1 MRRNRSDLMQFM
13 DSSSEGQVVGKK
25 KALLHRVPVVIRLV
39 ICLLLSA
46 FAFIIRSPEA
56 VAVLA
61 SINVL
66 WFVLSG
72 LPAVFLLKLIKP
84 FATQTVVLLFLYLL
98 QQGYPAGLSEGL
110 KISCQLLLTLVPGM
124 VLLWSTS
131 PSQLAQSISRF
142 LPAQAAFVLASSLHF
157 FPLALADM
165 TALYHVQVL
174 KGARL
179 SLRDLLCPWRWP
191 DFITCLVVPAVVQ
204 ALALTTEIATAA
216 KARNFHNG
224 RRSCWQEEL

>member
-1 MRRNRSDLMQFM
+1 MPLMSPAFH
-13 DSSSEGQVVGKK
+13 SQVLGRKWAVM
-25 KALLHRVPVVIRLV
+25 LRVPVGIRLL

-46 FAFIIRSPEA
+46 LAFIVRSPEA

-61 SINVL
+61 SVNVL

-72 LPAVFLLKLIKP
+72 LPASLWLKLIKP
-84 FATQTVVLLFLYLL
+84 FMAQSIVLLALYVL
-98 QQGYPAGLSEGL
+98 QQGYPAGLTSGL

-131 PSQLAQSISRF
+131 PSQLAQSVSRF

-165 TALYHVQVL
+165 TALYQVQVL

-179 SLRDLLCPWRWP
+179 SVRDLLCPWRWP
-191 DFITCLVVPAVVQ
+191 DFVTCLIVPTVVQ
-204 ALALTTEIATAA
+204 ALALTAEIATAA
-216 KARNFHNG
+216 RARNFHNG
-224 RRSCWQEEL
+224 QRSYWQEGS

>member
-1 MRRNRSDLMQFM
+1 MRRKHSDLI
-13 DSSSEGQVVGKK
+13 S
-25 KALLHRVPVVIRLV
+25 LLDPTSGCHETDRKWGVMKRVPVVVRLV
-39 ICLLLSA
+39 ACLLLSA
-46 FAFIIRSPEA
+46 LAFVVRSPEA

-61 SINVL
+61 CINLL

-72 LPAVFLLKLIKP
+72 LSASFLLKLVKP
-84 FATQTVVLLFLYLL
+84 FITQTVLLLSLYLL
-98 QQGYPAGLSEGL
+98 QQGYPDGVSAGL

-174 KGARL
+174 KGAKL
-179 SLRDLLCPWRWP
+179 SSRDLLCPWRWP
-191 DFITCLVVPAVVQ
+191 DFVTCLVVPAVVQ
-204 ALALTTEIATAA
+204 AIALTTQIATAA
-216 KARNFHNG
+216 KARNFQNG
-224 RRSCWQEEL
+224 QRSYWQEER

>member
-1 MRRNRSDLMQFM
+1 LRRNRSDLMQM
-13 DSSSEGQVVGKK
+13 MGSAGDTHILTKK
-25 KALLHRVPVVIRLV
+25 WAVMQRVPVAVRLV
-39 ICLLLSA
+39 TCLLLSA
-46 FAFIIRSPEA
+46 FAFIVRSPEA

-61 SINVL
+61 GINVL

-72 LPAVFLLKLIKP
+72 LPAAFVFKLIKP
-84 FATQTVVLLFLYLL
+84 FVMQTVVLLSLYLL
-98 QQGYPAGLSEGL
+98 QQGYPAGLSAGL

-179 SLRDLLCPWRWP
+179 SLRDLMCPWRWP

-224 RRSCWQEEL
+224 RRSCWQEDS